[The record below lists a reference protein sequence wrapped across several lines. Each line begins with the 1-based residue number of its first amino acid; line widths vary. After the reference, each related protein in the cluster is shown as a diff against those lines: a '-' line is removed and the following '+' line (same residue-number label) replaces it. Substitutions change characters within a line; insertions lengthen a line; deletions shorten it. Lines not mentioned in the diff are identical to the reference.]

1 MRIVAEGECGDE
13 QTSRQLSDLLNG
25 ILALAQA
32 GLNGPQTRRGL
43 DPRIRD
49 AYLEMIKGAEVS
61 RLDRGE
67 TKSVRAV
74 FDITSNFLHIV
85 SANVPSVPA
94 VVPATPAPA
103 AKARALKRSQKSAG
117 N

>member
-1 MRIVAEGECGDE
+1 
-13 QTSRQLSDLLNG
+13 
-25 ILALAQA
+25 
-32 GLNGPQTRRGL
+32 
-43 DPRIRD
+43 
-49 AYLEMIKGAEVS
+49 MIKGAEVS

-85 SANVPSVPA
+85 SATVPSVPA
-94 VVPATPAPA
+94 VVPPTPAPA
-103 AKARALKRSQKSAG
+103 AKTRPLKRSQKSAG